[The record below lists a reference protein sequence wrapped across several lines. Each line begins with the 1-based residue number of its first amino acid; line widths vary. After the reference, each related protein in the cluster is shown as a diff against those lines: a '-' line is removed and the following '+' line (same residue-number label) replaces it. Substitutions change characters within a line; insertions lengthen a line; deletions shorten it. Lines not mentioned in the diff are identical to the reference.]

1 MKLRDV
7 GLAISKRWWMIAAV
21 LLLALLVA
29 AVVTKVQSPVYKVE
43 IAVSATAPINPTT
56 KLPDALTQTAYV
68 ALMPSIANFTE
79 GLGVAE
85 AVSKRLSQE
94 GMDIAPEELLKKVSA
109 VPEANSTSVR
119 ITFTDGSPTRVADIA
134 NAWGEVLVL
143 KTLRSE
149 ANEFYDESFKTL
161 LLNGS
166 MVFTNRAVPPPKPTQ
181 PKPAAYLGLGVF
193 VGLLLGIGLA
203 VIIEFFDPHFRSPRE
218 AEELLGLPVLGII
231 PRAKRERAL
240 KLLPF
245 FGEGSPTW
253 EAYSE
258 LRSGIL
264 LTRKGEPPRSI
275 LAVPAIPF
283 EAAPAVAANL
293 AASIAY
299 TERDTLLIDCDLRE
313 GALSRLLDARNR
325 PGLAEALKG
334 DGDLKKNIRATGIA
348 NLSFLA
354 AGERCENS
362 SDLLS
367 LTSFSE
373 GLRELEEL
381 YDQVVLYAPPL
392 VGSMDGAVVAAQAR
406 SCLVVIDVG
415 LCTRVV
421 AGEAMHN
428 LRLLGV
434 VPIGVALANFK
445 VKGREKAE
453 RAEPGAAAERS
464 LPRGERKSPS
474 RKPRFAGDTA
484 VRGTAHRRKET
495 APVQALEREGGG
507 RTATTSSPESASRDL
522 TAEEPG
528 APDERVAEEFARLG
542 EAGAPIPKNWLRA
555 LNSEKEDVRESASL
569 AITAYYRAFLRRYRI
584 GEEDTVKI
592 TEAIIRMIRREGE
605 FVHMDEAEARR
616 HLQEMLLAAGARF
629 SAGRW
634 PVSASRGEEPT
645 SAPQVAAESP
655 GEPKRKE
662 KRRLRLQRGN
672 PEARETESAETAV
685 GDREGEEPEEE
696 VDWE

>member
-1 MKLRDV
+1 
-7 GLAISKRWWMIAAV
+7 MIAAI

-29 AVVTKVQSPVYKVE
+29 AIVTKVQSPVYKVE

-94 GMDIAPEELLKKVSA
+94 GIEIAPEELLKKVSA

-119 ITFTDGSPTRVADIA
+119 ITFTDGSPTRAADIA

-181 PKPAAYLGLGVF
+181 PKPAAYLGLGAF

-203 VIIEFFDPHFRSPRE
+203 VIIEFFDPHFRSPSE

-231 PRAKRERAL
+231 PRVKGDRAL
-240 KLLPF
+240 KLLPT
-245 FGEGSPTW
+245 FGEGSPIW

-264 LTRKGEPPRSI
+264 FTRKGEPPRSI

-354 AGERCENS
+354 SGERCENS
-362 SDLLS
+362 TDLLS

-381 YDQVVLYAPPL
+381 YDKVVLYAPPL
-392 VGSMDGAVVAAQAR
+392 VGSMDGAVVAAQAQ

-428 LRLLGV
+428 MRLLGI
-434 VPIGVALANFK
+434 VPTGVALANFK
-445 VKGREKAE
+445 VRGGEKAE
-453 RAEPGAAAERS
+453 RARPERATAQPS
-464 LPRGERKSPS
+464 PRGERKLLA
-474 RKPRFAGDTA
+474 REPRLAA
-484 VRGTAHRRKET
+484 VTGARGTAHRHKE
-495 APVQALEREGGG
+495 
-507 RTATTSSPESASRDL
+507 TATTSIPQREGSDRVTARVSPEA
-522 TAEEPG
+522 TPQAIPVEEPG
-528 APDERVAEEFARLG
+528 APSEKVLEDFRRLG
-542 EAGAPIPKNWLRA
+542 ETGAPIPRNWLRA
-555 LNSEKEDVRESASL
+555 LNSEKADVRESASA
-569 AITAYYRAFLRRYRI
+569 AITAYYHAFLRRYRI
-584 GEEDTVKI
+584 GEEDTVRI
-592 TEAIIRMIRREGE
+592 TESIIRMMRREGE
-605 FVHMDEAEARR
+605 FAHMNEAEARR
-616 HLQEMLLAAGARF
+616 HLQEMLLAAGASF
-629 SAGRW
+629 SDGGL
-634 PVSASRGEEPT
+634 ST
-645 SAPQVAAESP
+645 SAPSGELSAAPKAAAEPP

-662 KRRLRLQRGN
+662 KRRLRLQR
-672 PEARETESAETAV
+672 EREQAEDRAEQEMA
-685 GDREGEEPEEE
+685 GDDRGGKETGEE

>member
-1 MKLRDV
+1 MKFRDV
-7 GLAISKRWWMIAAV
+7 GLALRKRWWMIAAI

-29 AVVTKVQSPVYKVE
+29 AVITKVQSPVYKVE

-56 KLPDALTQTAYV
+56 KLPDALTQTSYV

-94 GMDIAPEELLKKVSA
+94 GIEISPEELLKKVSA

-119 ITFTDGSPTRVADIA
+119 LTFTDGSPTRVADIA

-149 ANEFYDESFKTL
+149 ANEYYDESFKTL

-193 VGLLLGIGLA
+193 MGLLLGIGLA
-203 VIIEFFDPHFRSPRE
+203 VIIEFFDPHFRSPTE
-218 AEELLGLPVLGII
+218 AEQLLGLPVLGII
-231 PRAKRERAL
+231 PRQKGDRST

-245 FGEGSPTW
+245 FGEGSPVW

-258 LRSGIL
+258 LRSGII
-264 LTRKGEPPRSI
+264 LTRKGDPPRSI

-283 EAAPAVAANL
+283 EAGPAVAANL

-299 TERDTLLIDCDLRE
+299 TERDTLLVDCDLRE
-313 GALSRLLDARNR
+313 GALSRLLEAVDR

-334 DGDLKKNIRATGIA
+334 DGNLRANIRATGIP
-348 NLSFLA
+348 NLSFLS

-362 SDLLS
+362 TDLLS
-367 LTSFSE
+367 LASFSE
-373 GLRELEEL
+373 GLRELEEI

-392 VGSMDGAVVAAQAR
+392 VGSMDGAVVAAQAQA
-406 SCLVVIDVG
+406 CLVVIDAG
-415 LCTRVV
+415 LCTRRV

-434 VPIGVALANFK
+434 VPTGVALAS
-445 VKGREKAE
+445 VKARGGERPKSE
-453 RAEPGAAAERS
+453 RAKEVAHPAPPGETRRIPVKERHPAP
-464 LPRGERKSPS
+464 L
-474 RKPRFAGDTA
+474 KPAPGQGA
-484 VRGTAHRRKET
+484 AHRRKEHRVPT
-495 APVQALEREGGG
+495 AAREAGEERPV
-507 RTATTSSPESASRDL
+507 SASAIRL
-522 TAEEPG
+522 AQRGEEPG
-528 APDERVAEEFARLG
+528 APREKVLEEFRRLG
-542 EAGAPIPKNWLRA
+542 ETGAPIPRNWLRA
-555 LNSEKEDVRESASL
+555 LNSENAEVRETATL
-569 AITAYYRAFLRRYRI
+569 AITTYYRAFLRRYRI
-584 GEEDTVKI
+584 GKEDTERI
-592 TEAIIRMIRREGE
+592 TGSIIRMMRREGE
-605 FVHMDEAEARR
+605 FANLSEAEARNR
-616 HLQEMLLAAGARF
+616 LQEMLLAAGA
-629 SAGRW
+629 SI
-634 PVSASRGEEPT
+634 SRGEAPGKPPT
-645 SAPQVAAESP
+645 GERGSSLMRTEESP
-655 GEPKRKE
+655 GEPKHKE
-662 KRRLRLQRGN
+662 KRRFRLQR
-672 PEARETESAETAV
+672 EAKLPPGEP
-685 GDREGEEPEEE
+685 EGEGRLEGGGEKDAEEE

>member
-7 GLAISKRWWMIAAV
+7 GLAISKRWWMIAAI

-43 IAVSATAPINPTT
+43 IAVSATAPINPST

-119 ITFTDGSPTRVADIA
+119 ITFTDGSPTRAADIA

-166 MVFTNRAVPPPKPTQ
+166 LVFTNRAVPPPKPTQ

-203 VIIEFFDPHFRSPRE
+203 VIIEFFDPHFRSPGE

-231 PRAKRERAL
+231 PRVKGERAL

-264 LTRKGEPPRSI
+264 LTRKGEPPRSV

-293 AASIAY
+293 AASIAF

-313 GALSRLLDARNR
+313 GALSRLLDARDR

-392 VGSMDGAVVAAQAR
+392 VGSMDGAVVAAQAQ

-428 LRLLGV
+428 LRLLGI
-434 VPIGVALANFK
+434 VPTGVALANFK
-445 VKGREKAE
+445 VKGAE
-453 RAEPGAAAERS
+453 RAERAKPGAVAERT
-464 LPRGERKSPS
+464 LPRSERKPPS
-474 RKPRFAGDTA
+474 REPRFAGDTA
-484 VRGTAHRRKET
+484 ARSTAHRRKET
-495 APVQALEREGGG
+495 APVQTPERKGGG
-507 RTATTSSPESASRDL
+507 RAVTPSLGSASRDL
-522 TAEEPG
+522 AAEEPG
-528 APDERVAEEFARLG
+528 APGEKVAEEFARLG

-555 LNSEKEDVRESASL
+555 LNSEKEDVRESASA

-584 GEEDTVKI
+584 GEEDTVRI
-592 TEAIIRMIRREGE
+592 TEAIIRMMRREGE
-605 FVHMDEAEARR
+605 FAHMDEAEARR

-634 PVSASRGEEPT
+634 PASAPQGEEPA
-645 SAPQVAAESP
+645 SAPQVAPESP

-672 PEARETESAETAV
+672 LEGREAERAETAV
-685 GDREGEEPEEE
+685 GDREGEKPEEE

>member
-1 MKLRDV
+1 MKFRDV
-7 GLAISKRWWMIAAV
+7 GLAIRKRWWMIAAI

-85 AVSKRLSQE
+85 AVSRRLSQE
-94 GMDIAPEELLKKVSA
+94 GIEIAPEELIKKVSA

-119 ITFTDGSPTRVADIA
+119 ITFTDGSPTRAADIA

-161 LLNGS
+161 LLHGS
-166 MVFTNRAVPPPKPTQ
+166 MVFTNRAVPPAKPTQ

-203 VIIEFFDPHFRSPRE
+203 VIIEFFDPHFRSPSE

-231 PRAKRERAL
+231 PRLKGDRAL
-240 KLLPF
+240 KLLPS

-275 LAVPAIPF
+275 VAVPAIPF
-283 EAAPAVAANL
+283 EAGPAVAANL
-293 AASIAY
+293 AASIAF
-299 TERDTLLIDCDLRE
+299 TERDTLLVDCDLRE
-313 GALSRLLDARNR
+313 GALSRLLDARDR

-334 DGDLKKNIRATGIA
+334 DGDLKKNVRATGIA
-348 NLSFLA
+348 NLSFLS
-354 AGERCENS
+354 AGGRCENS
-362 SDLLS
+362 TDLLS
-367 LTSFSE
+367 LTSFSD
-373 GLRELEEL
+373 GLRELEEI

-392 VGSMDGAVVAAQAR
+392 VGSMDGAVVAAQAQ
-406 SCLVVIDVG
+406 SCLVIIDVG

-421 AGEAMHN
+421 AAEAMHN
-428 LRLLGV
+428 LHLLGI
-434 VPIGVALANFK
+434 VPTGVALANYK
-445 VKGREKAE
+445 VKVREKPEHALE
-453 RAEPGAAAERS
+453 GKEAAPAVLRS
-464 LPRGERKSPS
+464 ERKLPY
-474 RKPRFAGDTA
+474 REDRLAAGVA
-484 VRGTAHRRKET
+484 PHGAAHRRKET
-495 APVQALEREGGG
+495 AGAAAPAREGKAQGKT
-507 RTATTSSPESASRDL
+507 RVSPEAGPQPVPV
-522 TAEEPG
+522 EEPG
-528 APDERVAEEFARLG
+528 MPSEKVLDEFRRLG

-555 LNSEKEDVRESASL
+555 LNSEKADVRESASA
-569 AITAYYRAFLRRYRI
+569 AITAYYHAFLRRYRI
-584 GEEDTVKI
+584 GDEDTARI
-592 TEAIIRMIRREGE
+592 TESIIRMMRREGE
-605 FVHMDEAEARR
+605 FAHMDETEARR

-629 SAGRW
+629 SSGGGPAYGPSGEPSAGRQTAE
-634 PVSASRGEEPT
+634 PVR
-645 SAPQVAAESP
+645 
-655 GEPKRKE
+655 EPKRKE
-662 KRRLRLQRGN
+662 KRRLRLR
-672 PEARETESAETAV
+672 REEGQAASDAEQEKGAEN
-685 GDREGEEPEEE
+685 GGREEPEEE